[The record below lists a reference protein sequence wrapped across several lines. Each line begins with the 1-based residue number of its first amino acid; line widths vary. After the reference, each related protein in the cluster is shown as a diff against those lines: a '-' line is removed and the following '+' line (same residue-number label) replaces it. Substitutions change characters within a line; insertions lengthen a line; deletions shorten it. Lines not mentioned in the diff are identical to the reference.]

1 MEIHKKEAAELMT
14 VVDAMEKENLE
25 MMGELFECHVDDLKI
40 SRYINLPSL
49 ISVCEDSSF
58 SISIML
64 QA

>member
-40 SRYINLPSL
+40 SRYIKLPSF
-49 ISVCEDSSF
+49 ISVYEDSSF
-58 SISIML
+58 SNS
-64 QA
+64 